1 LLAGDQEALENR
13 VNMEREDRSRLA
25 AFKGTPWMDLL
36 GRLVCD
42 RPGLMRAVARLET
55 RMLADRL
62 ETISVDAPLWIT
74 GLARSGSTVLL
85 ELLAAHPAV
94 TTQRYRDFPP
104 IFTPCL
110 WNRLLDFMPLKSEQP
125 VERAHQDRILVT
137 SESPEAFEEPLWMAF
152 FPHLHDPHRPAVL
165 DGTVEH
171 PDFETFLAN
180 HIRKLLQLRR
190 RTRYLAKA
198 NYNVTRLGYLL
209 KLFPDARFV
218 VPIRNPLWYIASLMK
233 QHRLFCEA
241 ERLYPSARRH
251 LARVGHFEFGLDRRP
266 IHCGNQAAIDDIL
279 ALWAAGQEAEGWAVQ
294 WTEIYGFLTRQLETD
309 SALRRATLVVRYEDI
324 TREPRRMLMRILRH
338 CRLDPSPDLLHQAEN
353 RLHFPRYYHPDFR
366 KSELDAIRMRAAAVS
381 ARFGYE

>member
-1 LLAGDQEALENR
+1 MN
-13 VNMEREDRSRLA
+13 VNIQQDDRNRLA
-25 AFKGTPWMDLL
+25 AFKGTPWMDVF

-42 RPGLMRAVARLET
+42 RPGLMRTVGRLET

-62 ETISVDAPLWIT
+62 EAISIDAPLWVA
-74 GLARSGSTVLL
+74 GLARSGSTMLL

-104 IFTPCL
+104 VFIPYL
-110 WNRLLDFMPLKSEQP
+110 WNRLLDFMPLKPEQP
-125 VERAHQDRILVT
+125 VERAHKDRILVT

-152 FPHLHDPHRPAVL
+152 FPGLHDPRRPAVL
-165 DGTVEH
+165 GGTVEH
-171 PDFETFLAN
+171 PKFEAFLAD
-180 HIRKLLQLRR
+180 HIRKLLLLRA

-218 VPIRNPLWYIASLMK
+218 VPIRNPLWHIASLMK
-233 QHRLFCEA
+233 QHRLFCDA

-266 IHCGNQAAIDDIL
+266 VHCGNQIAIDDIL
-279 ALWAAGQEAEGWAVQ
+279 ALWAAGHEAEGWAVQ
-294 WTEIYGFLTRQLETD
+294 WAEIYSFLARGLEKD
-309 SALRRATLVVRYEDI
+309 PALRRATCVVRYEDLAQ
-324 TREPRRMLMRILRH
+324 EPRKTLTRIFAH
-338 CRLDPSPDLLHQAEN
+338 CRLDPSADLLRQAEN
-353 RLHFPRYYHPDFR
+353 RLRFPKYYRPKFR
-366 KSELDAIRMRAAAVS
+366 KAELDAIRMRTAALS

>member
-1 LLAGDQEALENR
+1 
-13 VNMEREDRSRLA
+13 MERDEKSRLA

-62 ETISVDAPLWIT
+62 EAISIDAPLWIT

-104 IFTPCL
+104 IFTPYL
-110 WNRLLDFMPLKSEQP
+110 WNRLLDFVPLKPEQP

-165 DGTVEH
+165 GGTVEH
-171 PDFETFLAN
+171 PDFEAFLAD

-190 RTRYLAKA
+190 RARYLAKA

-218 VPIRNPLWYIASLMK
+218 VPIRNPLWHIASLMK
-233 QHRLFCEA
+233 QHRLFSDA

-266 IHCGNQAAIDDIL
+266 IHCGNQRAVDDIL
-279 ALWAAGQEAEGWAVQ
+279 ALWAAGREAEGWAVQ
-294 WTEIYGFLTRQLETD
+294 WSEVYGFLSHHLETD
-309 SALRRATLVVRYEDI
+309 SALRRATLIVRYEDL
-324 TREPRRMLMRILRH
+324 TQEPRQTLTRILNH
-338 CRLDPSPDLLHQAEN
+338 CRLDASPELLRQAES
-353 RLHFPRYYHPDFR
+353 RLRPPDYYRPQFR
-366 KSELDAIRMRAAAVS
+366 KPALDAIRARTAAVS
-381 ARFGYE
+381 TRFGYA